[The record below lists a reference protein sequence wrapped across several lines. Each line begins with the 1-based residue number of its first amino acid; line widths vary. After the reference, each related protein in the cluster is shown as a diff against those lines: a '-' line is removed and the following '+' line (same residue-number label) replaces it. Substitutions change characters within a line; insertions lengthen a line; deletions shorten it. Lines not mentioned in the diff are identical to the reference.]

1 MVKKSSSRFLK
12 GKQIKNPGAVVIKR
26 VIKAMQQ
33 IESNEGSVE
42 AGFKIKSAADFTALK
57 TVVSKFATEAN
68 NAHVK
73 TLAALA
79 PEIKQALT
87 NAMNAKA
94 YDWDYGDGDI
104 VQSGTLRDSVQV
116 TADNESILVTYSASS
131 SGDGY
136 DYAAIVYY
144 GGYIH
149 PYGNPNIK
157 IYMPAR
163 PWIKHVLVGGYP
175 GVEKFPLTDRYFYH
189 FEKFLIAQLPKGTIK

>member
-12 GKQIKNPGAVVIKR
+12 GKQIKNPGAAVIKR
-26 VIKAMQQ
+26 IIKAMN
-33 IESNEGSVE
+33 EVENNEGSVK

-57 TVVSKFATEAN
+57 TVASKFAAEAN
-68 NAHVK
+68 NAHTQ

-87 NAMNAKA
+87 NAMNTKA
-94 YDWDYGDGDI
+94 YQWDYGDGDI
-104 VQSGTLRDSVQV
+104 VQTGQLRDSVQV
-116 TADNESILVTYSASS
+116 TADSESIVVTYSASS
-131 SGDGY
+131 SGDGT

-149 PYGNPNIK
+149 PYGNPNVQIF
-157 IYMPAR
+157 MPGR

-175 GVEKFPLTDRYFYH
+175 GVEKFPLTDRYFYY

>member
-12 GKQIKNPGAVVIKR
+12 GKQIKNPGAAVIKR
-26 VIKAMQQ
+26 VIKAMNE
-33 IESNEGSVE
+33 IENNEGSVR
-42 AGFKIKSAADFTALK
+42 AGFTIKSAADFTALK
-57 TVVSKFATEAN
+57 TVASKFREESN
-68 NAHVK
+68 NAHTK

-87 NAMNAKA
+87 NAMNTKA

-104 VQSGTLRDSVQV
+104 VQTGTLRDSVQV
-116 TADNESILVTYSASS
+116 NADAESIVVTYSASS
-131 SGDGY
+131 SGDGT
-136 DYAAIVYY
+136 DYAAIVYF

-149 PYGNPNIK
+149 PYGNPNVQ

-163 PWIKHVLVGGYP
+163 PWVKHVLVGGYS
-175 GVEKFPLTDRYFYH
+175 GVEKFPLTDRYFYY

>member
-1 MVKKSSSRFLK
+1 MVRKSSSRFLK
-12 GKQIKNPGAVVIKR
+12 GKQIKNPGAAVIKR
-26 VIKAMQQ
+26 IIKAMN
-33 IESNEGSVE
+33 EVENNEGSVK

-57 TVVSKFATEAN
+57 TVASKFAAEAN
-68 NAHVK
+68 NAHTQ

-87 NAMNAKA
+87 NAMNTKA
-94 YDWDYGDGDI
+94 YQWDYGDGDI
-104 VQSGTLRDSVQV
+104 VQTGELRDSVQV
-116 TADNESILVTYSASS
+116 TADSESIIVTYSASS
-131 SGDGY
+131 SGDGT

-149 PYGNPNIK
+149 PYGNPNVQIF
-157 IYMPAR
+157 MPGR

-175 GVEKFPLTDRYFYH
+175 GVEKFPLTDRYFYY